1 MISDLDQRHYL
12 AIARRAAAEAA
23 ELVRTH
29 TPGKLTEKGDRD
41 PVSEVDLAVERFVRD
56 FLHNKTPD
64 VDFLARRKAANRTA
78 VARCGCST
86 PLMAP

>member
-12 AIARRAAAEAA
+12 AIARRAVAEAA

-64 VDFLARRKAANRTA
+64 VEFLGEEEGGQPDGR
-78 VARCGCST
+78 GLLWMLD
-86 PLMAP
+86 PH